1 MNDAPPT
8 AIQDLA
14 QWPRWV
20 CWKTVERDGKTT
32 KIPVTPSGRPAS
44 STDPDTWS
52 SHADCVKAVR
62 AGRFDGI
69 GYVFAEDDEYF
80 GVDLDHCV
88 KDGIV
93 HPDAMQIVQRM
104 ASYTEFSPSGDGLH
118 VIGRGAVNGKRNR
131 TKKTPWGHD
140 FEVYDRARFFTVT
153 GRQLFGSPAIIEARQ
168 DELDAI
174 CAEMFEKVETANG
187 KKVWPGARPIVFESV
202 ADDVALEEKIRGS
215 KQGPRFA
222 ELFDRGAPEGQESEA
237 DLGLCN
243 ILAFWIGPDEARIDA
258 WFRRSALM
266 RGKWDSPRGETT
278 YGGFTIARALE
289 GRTEFYGQRNGVKP
303 ARPVDDDPELP
314 YSERISRIF
323 GIIDDPIIHGWRSK
337 RGAQARVVFTT
348 RSGNTLDIDNWK
360 RATSSAR
367 TLSQEVRMQLEVD
380 VTIEAKQLG
389 QLDVL
394 IGKFCNVV
402 ETMTMDQ
409 RARELGERFLQE
421 APVHALTWADQAQRL
436 EAFEALK
443 DRHPVAKAR
452 VDGTSIAAESLVL
465 EDRASGIRYVRV
477 QWFVDY
483 VKANAVSGT
492 AGAILEAIEQPGWW
506 SRPNAQ
512 SRFMARHPDTGKAVS
527 AVLFEVPAD
536 WETK

>member
-8 AIQDLA
+8 AIKDLA

-32 KIPVTPSGRPAS
+32 KIPVTPSGRSAS

-93 HPDAMQIVQRM
+93 HPDAMRIVQRM
-104 ASYTEFSPSGDGLH
+104 ASYTEISPGGDGLH
-118 VIGRGAVNGKRNR
+118 IIGRGAVNGKRNR

-140 FEVYDRARFFTVT
+140 FEVYDRARFFTIT
-153 GRQLFGSPAIIEARQ
+153 GRQLFGSPATIEARQ
-168 DELDAI
+168 AELEAV
-174 CAEMFEKVETANG
+174 CAEMFPAPAKNGHALLKPTAP
-187 KKVWPGARPIVFESV
+187 VVL
-202 ADDVALEEKIRGS
+202 DDVALEEKIRGS

-237 DLGLCN
+237 DLALCN

-258 WFRRSALM
+258 WFRRSALL
-266 RGKWDSPRGETT
+266 RDKWDSPRGETT

-289 GRTEFYGQRNGVKP
+289 GRTAYYGQKNGSTP
-303 ARPVDDDPELP
+303 ARPKDDNTEMS
-314 YSERISRIF
+314 YAEEISSLF
-323 GIIDDPIIHGWRSK
+323 GLIDDPIVHGWRSSRK
-337 RGAQARVVFTT
+337 ATARVVFTT
-348 RSGNTLDIDNWK
+348 KGGNELDLDSWKAATGSPATL
-360 RATSSAR
+360 A
-367 TLSQEVRMQLEVD
+367 QEIGTQLEVE
-380 VTIEAKQLG
+380 VTLKKEDIKRLN
-389 QLDVL
+389 VL
-394 IGKFCNVV
+394 VGKFC
-402 ETMTMDQ
+402 EL
-409 RARELGERFLQE
+409 RATWSLRDRAKELGQMFLQQAE
-421 APVHALTWADQAQRL
+421 TLSVDLADTADRWG
-436 EAFEALK
+436 AFK
-443 DRHPVAKAR
+443 RMHDRDPVAHAKEQAGS
-452 VDGTSIAAESLVL
+452 VASSYIVL
-465 EDRASGIRYVRV
+465 LDATGKRYVRI

-492 AGAILEAIEQPGWW
+492 AAAILDHIEEPGNWNRIQNKK
-506 SRPNAQ
+506 SR
-512 SRFMARHPDTGKAVS
+512 MKATDPRTKEEIQQI
-527 AVLFEVPAD
+527 FYEVPEGWGD
-536 WETK
+536 EDG